1 MTAGPLRPRPLPRP
15 PAGGQP
21 GPPVKLGTRPPATI
35 ISTRRGWR
43 LFPTL
48 PRRLIST
55 AATTDMT
62 VPAARRPRRGQQTI
76 GEKETKRGAAWLLLA
91 AAVSA
96 VWGPEV
102 FLSPARR
109 GEAGPAG
116 RIVAVSCAPAPR
128 SEAELATSK
137 YYFQLQSVSRFLLEF
152 CENFQNTVNAT
163 TLNPTSRN
171 TWSMTILKLK

>member
-35 ISTRRGWR
+35 ISTRRGSR
-43 LFPTL
+43 PFPTL

-76 GEKETKRGAAWLLLA
+76 GEKETKRGAAWLLA

-109 GEAGPAG
+109 GRASWAHCCGLL
-116 RIVAVSCAPAPR
+116 SPAPR